1 MSIVDKVGELCGAK
15 KITIAELERS
25 LGLGAGTVSR
35 WDTRI
40 PGIDKV
46 QKVADYFQV
55 STDYLLGRTETP
67 YYALTEKDEP
77 SIQADLERLIED
89 LDGLKYSK
97 ETEEFSEETKEL
109 LIASLEQAV
118 RIAKMEAK
126 RKYTPKKY
134 RGES

>member
-1 MSIVDKVGELCGAK
+1 MSIVDKVRELCGAK
-15 KITIAELERS
+15 KISIAELERS
-25 LGLGAGTVSR
+25 LSLGGGTVSR
-35 WDTRI
+35 WNTRI

-89 LDGLKYSK
+89 LDGQGKLYG
-97 ETEEFSEETKEL
+97 
-109 LIASLEQAV
+109 
-118 RIAKMEAK
+118 RPW
-126 RKYTPKKY
+126 RKTL
-134 RGES
+134 